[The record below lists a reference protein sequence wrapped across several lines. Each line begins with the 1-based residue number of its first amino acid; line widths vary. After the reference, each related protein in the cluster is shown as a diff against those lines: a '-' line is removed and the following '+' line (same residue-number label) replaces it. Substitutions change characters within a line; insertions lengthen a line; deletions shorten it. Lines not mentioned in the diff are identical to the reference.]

1 MRTAP
6 WVREITKRHA
16 GPDFAAL
23 GIHAPEFE
31 YERDRSAVARH
42 ARKLGLEFP
51 HLVDPDFSYWRAL
64 DNQYWPT
71 VYLVDRCGRIRGHRI
86 GEVHSGRAS
95 GREVEALLESLLAEG
110 SSCAE

>member
-1 MRTAP
+1 VRTAP

-23 GIHAPEFE
+23 GVHAPEFE
-31 YERDRSAVARH
+31 HERHRDPVARH
-42 ARKLGLEFP
+42 ARELGLDFP

-86 GEVHSGRAS
+86 GEVRSGEQSGR
-95 GREVEALLESLLAEG
+95 RVEALLQGLLAEDENCG
-110 SSCAE
+110 E

>member
-23 GIHAPEFE
+23 GVHAPEFE
-31 YERDRSAVARH
+31 HERNRDAVARL
-42 ARKLGLEFP
+42 AGKLGLGFP
-51 HLVDPDFSYWRAL
+51 QLVDPDFSYWRAL

-71 VYLVDRCGRIRGHRI
+71 VYLVDRCGRIRGRRI
-86 GEVHSGRAS
+86 GEVHSGQES
-95 GREVEALLESLLAEG
+95 GRQVEALLRGLLAEDD
-110 SSCAE
+110 SCGE